1 VPCCLVV
8 LNEIPFKILEKNMI
22 RLLGALL
29 RGLLLII
36 GVIGVIIGGLLGFLF
51 LLWRRHKNN
60 PKLSPEQR
68 QQIQTTFFN
77 SVFLLLSYLAKSDGR
92 VSETE
97 VQLTEAL
104 MAKMGLTP
112 DHRREAIRL
121 FKTGAAA
128 DFDFEATI
136 AEFKRVCGASP
147 NLSNMLLVNVVN
159 LAMADGV
166 LDEKEVQ
173 VLRQLADRLGFSS
186 IAFEQLLRML
196 NAQDAFNR
204 EGGNYQSHS
213 GYRAAPR
220 GDELT
225 LAYQA
230 LGVDKNVSDA
240 ELKKAYRKL
249 MSEYHPDKLIGQ
261 GMPEDM
267 IKAATE
273 RSQEIQAAY
282 DLIRKS
288 RQ

>member
-1 VPCCLVV
+1 MIKV
-8 LNEIPFKILEKNMI
+8 LGTVLRIV
-22 RLLGALL
+22 L
-29 RGLLLII
+29 RGILLLVGLV
-36 GVIGVIIGGLLGFLF
+36 GVLLGGLLGFLF
-51 LLWRRHKNN
+51 LLWRRHKNT
-60 PKLSPEQR
+60 PKLTAQQR
-68 QQIQTTFFN
+68 EQIQTTFFN
-77 SVFLLLSYLAKSDGR
+77 SVFLLLGYLAKADGR

-104 MAKMGLTP
+104 MVKMGLTP

-121 FKTGAAA
+121 FKNGAAA
-128 DFDFEATI
+128 DFDFDATI
-136 AEFKRVCGASP
+136 AEFKRVCGVSP
-147 NLSNMLLVNVVN
+147 NLNNMLLVNLVN

-166 LDEKEVQ
+166 LDQQEAQ
-173 VLRQLADRLGFSS
+173 VLRQLAEKLGFSRF
-186 IAFEQLLRML
+186 AFEQLLRML

-204 EGGNYQSHS
+204 ERGSYQD
-213 GYRAAPR
+213 AVR
-220 GDELT
+220 GDALT

-230 LGVDKNVSDA
+230 LGVDKTASDA

-273 RSQEIQAAY
+273 RSQEIQSAY
-282 DLIRKS
+282 DLIKKS